1 LGGGFEVKEISK
13 LREAISVLGYQLQN
27 QGIYGICLAEHS
39 SPLFLI
45 ETFVTLSNVHEVS
58 V

>member
-27 QGIYGICLAEHS
+27 QGI
-39 SPLFLI
+39 
-45 ETFVTLSNVHEVS
+45 
-58 V
+58 